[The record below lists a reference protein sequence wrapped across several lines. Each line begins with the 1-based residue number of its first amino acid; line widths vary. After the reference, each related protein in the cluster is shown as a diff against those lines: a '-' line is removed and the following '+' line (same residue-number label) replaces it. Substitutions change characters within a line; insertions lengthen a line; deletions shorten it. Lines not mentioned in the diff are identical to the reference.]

1 MARETKRE
9 LFLLCLRI
17 AASLAL
23 ALLGSL
29 LLNEENF
36 PFYVNLIVMLS
47 SWVIISYD
55 VVWNALKETFAE
67 RKPFN
72 EYSLMTI
79 ASIGAFLLRAFG
91 KDHNEYL
98 EAVLVMLLYQ
108 VGEFFSEMAE
118 EKSRNAVTSALDLKK
133 EKAKVLGKDGTYTE
147 VGPEEMKVG
156 DVFALCAGNKVLC
169 DSTILSGNGL
179 FDESSL
185 TGEPIPVEKKEGDPI
200 VSGTILTHGEA
211 KARVEKAY
219 ADSAVFKMSRLVEE
233 AKGKKSKADRF
244 ITRFSKIYT
253 PIVMLLALVVMVLP
267 PLIQG
272 AGNKDIWSRWIY
284 TSLSFLVVSCP
295 CAVVISVPLSYVSG
309 IGLAS
314 KYGILVKGA
323 TYFDRLASLKTVG
336 FDKTGTLTTG
346 KMSLALVKPR
356 GIDEDTFMD
365 YLSAAESESSHPIAI
380 AVEKARQGN
389 PSLVS
394 DYEEVEGK
402 GVKCTY
408 KGHKLKVGKKSFLED
423 ESIEESEGEGTALY
437 LSVDG
442 EYSGYALLSD
452 TMREEVPALISSLRK
467 EGIRTVLISGDR
479 KQNAEALASAL
490 SIDAVYSG
498 LLPKE
503 KTDVIEKEKKGGTM
517 AYLGDGV
524 NDAASLS
531 LADVGIAM
539 GGLGS
544 DLAVENADVV
554 ILDDNPGKLE
564 KLIRISGKTKNMAIS
579 NVVVAI
585 LVKVTI
591 MILNLVIPSLPLWI
605 SVLGDT
611 GLTFLLVLRSMA
623 LFMLGKPNKNK
634 K

>member
-1 MARETKRE
+1 
-9 LFLLCLRI
+9 
-17 AASLAL
+17 
-23 ALLGSL
+23 
-29 LLNEENF
+29 
-36 PFYVNLIVMLS
+36 
-47 SWVIISYD
+47 
-55 VVWNALKETFAE
+55 
-67 RKPFN
+67 
-72 EYSLMTI
+72 
-79 ASIGAFLLRAFG
+79 
-91 KDHNEYL
+91 
-98 EAVLVMLLYQ
+98 
-108 VGEFFSEMAE
+108 
-118 EKSRNAVTSALDLKK
+118 
-133 EKAKVLGKDGTYTE
+133 
-147 VGPEEMKVG
+147 
-156 DVFALCAGNKVLC
+156 
-169 DSTILSGNGL
+169 
-179 FDESSL
+179 
-185 TGEPIPVEKKEGDPI
+185 
-200 VSGTILTHGEA
+200 
-211 KARVEKAY
+211 
-219 ADSAVFKMSRLVEE
+219 
-233 AKGKKSKADRF
+233 
-244 ITRFSKIYT
+244 
-253 PIVMLLALVVMVLP
+253 MVLP

-346 KMSLALVKPR
+346 KMSLALVKPC

-408 KGHKLKVGKKSFLED
+408 KGHKLKVGKKSFLE
-423 ESIEESEGEGTALY
+423 EEGIEESDGDGTALY

-442 EYSGYALLSD
+442 KYSGYALLSD

-467 EGIRTVLISGDR
+467 EGVRTVLISGDR
-479 KQNAEALASAL
+479 KQNVEALASAL
-490 SIDAVYSG
+490 SIDAAYSS

-503 KTDVIEKEKKGGTM
+503 KTEVIEKEKKRGEM
-517 AYLGDGV
+517 VYLGDGV

-564 KLIRISGKTKNMAIS
+564 KLIRIARKTKNMAIS

-623 LFMLGKPNKNK
+623 LFMLGKPKKNK